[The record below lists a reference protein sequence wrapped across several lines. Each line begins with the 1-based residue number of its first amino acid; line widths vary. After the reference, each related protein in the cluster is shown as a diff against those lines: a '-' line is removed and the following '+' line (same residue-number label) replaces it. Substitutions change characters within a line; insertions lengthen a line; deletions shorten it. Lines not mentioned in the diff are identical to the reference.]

1 MGPEQNDAPLS
12 PTAGPDINSRFQA
25 GMRDSRAKIACQHC
39 RWTGSNLPRHM
50 AEEHGSPV
58 IRQETADDSKPSNF
72 TAAAAA
78 AAPASF
84 GPQEQTEDSMQIDET
99 SAVSSTTPAAAPTAR
114 PPRRKPVA
122 SGGRRV
128 DSVDPDFVRSPRRGG
143 SQVAGGGRLYDPR
156 SDSIKPSAQSSSRP
170 TQAQRT
176 QVPSP
181 SSPRTAP
188 RPSNQT
194 SRNPIPPS
202 TGPNALIIKKQ
213 PVDAPVPAITTT
225 TAATTT
231 RSPPPQGSTSL
242 SSLPIV
248 QNSSDADESEPQ
260 QPTELILQPETR
272 PISQEQLVAEV
283 KGIYA
288 GLVMVEA
295 KCIEVDSKQAAA
307 ATQGIKQVPPLN
319 NDQWQALIALHR
331 TLLHEHHDFFL
342 ASQHPSAAPS
352 LRKLATKYAMP
363 ARMWRHGIHSFLELL
378 RHRLPESFEH
388 MLAFIYLAY
397 SMMALLYE
405 TVPAFAD
412 TWVECLGDL
421 GRYRM
426 AIEEGDPRDREVWMH
441 VSRFWYSKGT
451 DRQPH
456 VGRLYHHLAILA
468 RPNILQQLFF
478 YCKALAVAQP
488 FSAARESILTLFDPT
503 ALKEQ
508 DVEGNQS
515 ADAVFVLLHSI
526 CFTVVNQDAFAEKKD
541 EYLELLDKKIT
552 VSKLKF
558 KVPGVYI
565 AICGIAS
572 LFQYNLK
579 DGRMKLATTAKENQK
594 ATADAEAAYKNTIQN
609 NPEKENL
616 LPPGPVIDGYN
627 PKDALLTQPPD
638 LDPSVSFD
646 ISLTHAQELA
656 FDILSLFFDRGN
668 DAAVQPHIHVWL
680 VFLDYLKH
688 YPEGM
693 ALVVKTFPWEKLA
706 EYGTALLK
714 KNKNNESILEKIQAS
729 GTFPVA
735 QKGIRPLPEEYMMRG
750 LESARRY
757 FPYGYFSKMV
767 DDDERLIELPSMG
780 AVREE
785 KMLWLMV
792 RFANYG
798 PWIQFDPVRCSFS
811 VSNELKALLHNYTA
825 QPTDTY
831 EPSSIMEE
839 DDSDVEMDMSSATM
853 ADDEEESFDEIEN
866 PELTQLLAQRRELRK
881 QLNDPIPTVEQ
892 EKKAKKSDTFSS
904 ESFKPDVTTVVV
916 DTNSLV
922 KYLDIFKKM
931 LEGNQ
936 WSIVLPYS
944 VVTELQGLQRNEG
957 KISETSQQALTLI
970 NQALVEKRKLR
981 VVTAKQSAITNV
993 SSQFKELID
1002 DYSEEGRKN
1011 LDDIIIE
1018 TAKAQGEISAK
1029 RFNLNDANN
1038 ELRPVVLITDD
1049 AVMRVKAITRG
1060 VASVGTKQWV
1070 KYISPPDADTQRRI
1084 ANTYLSLV
1092 MKHPRLDKDRV
1103 YKAAQEARGDES
1115 GATSLLRRDMSM
1127 KKRRAR
1133 AQMERYRQ
1141 HGVPG

>member
-1 MGPEQNDAPLS
+1 MNSEQHDTPFS
-12 PTAGPDINSRFQA
+12 PASGPDISSKFQA
-25 GMRDSRAKIACQHC
+25 GMRDSSRAKVACRDC
-39 RWTGSNLPRHM
+39 EWTGLNLRRHM
-50 AEEHGSPV
+50 AEEHGAGTLN
-58 IRQETADDSKPSNF
+58 RQIADESKPS
-72 TAAAAA
+72 TSTASAAASFV
-78 AAPASF
+78 PHTQASV
-84 GPQEQTEDSMQIDET
+84 DSMQIDE
-99 SAVSSTTPAAAPTAR
+99 APPASSTTPTPAAR
-114 PPRRKPVA
+114 PTRRKPIG

-128 DSVDPDFVRSPRRGG
+128 VDSDPDFVRSRRGG
-143 SQVAGGGRLYDPR
+143 SQASGRLYDPR
-156 SDSIKPSAQSSSRP
+156 SDSIKPSTQPASRP
-170 TQAQRT
+170 TQAQGHRV
-176 QVPSP
+176 QAAPP
-181 SSPRTAP
+181 SSPRAP
-188 RPSNQT
+188 QRLSNQS

-202 TGPNALIIKKQ
+202 AGPSPVIMRKQ
-213 PVDAPVPAITTT
+213 PAITSSTPT
-225 TAATTT
+225 QPLPTST
-231 RSPPPQGSTSL
+231 PPPGSTSV
-242 SSLPIV
+242 SSVPPA
-248 QNSSDADESEPQ
+248 QPSSDADEVEPPQ
-260 QPTELILQPETR
+260 ATELILQPETR

-307 ATQGIKQVPPLN
+307 TTQGIKQVPPLN

-488 FSAARESILTLFDPT
+488 FSAARESILTLFDPN

-508 DVEGNQS
+508 DIEGNQS

-526 CFTVVNQDAFAEKKD
+526 CFTAVNQDAFPEKKE
-541 EYLELLDKKIT
+541 EYLELLDKKIG
-552 VSKLKF
+552 VSKIKF

-565 AICGIAS
+565 AICGVAS

-579 DGRMKLATTAKENQK
+579 EGRMKLATTAKENQK
-594 ATADAEAAYKNTIQN
+594 ATAEAEAIYKSTLQN

-627 PKDALLTQPPD
+627 PKDALYTQPPE
-638 LDPSVSFD
+638 LDTAASLD
-646 ISLTHAQELA
+646 ISLSHAQTLA
-656 FDILSLFFDRGN
+656 FEILSLFFDRGT

-680 VFLDYLKH
+680 VFLDYLKN
-688 YPEGM
+688 YPGGM
-693 ALVVKTFPWEKLA
+693 ALIVKKFPWEQMA
-706 EYGTALLK
+706 EYGTHLLK
-714 KNKNNESILEKIQAS
+714 KHKHNEATLERIQAS
-729 GTFPVA
+729 NTFPAV
-735 QKGIRPLPEEYMMRG
+735 QKGSRPLPEEYMMRG
-750 LESARRY
+750 LEIARRY

-767 DDDERLIELPSMG
+767 DDDERLIELASMG

-792 RFANYG
+792 KFANYG
-798 PWIQFDPVRCSFS
+798 PWIVFDPVKCSFS
-811 VSNELKALLHNYTA
+811 VSNDLKNLLNSYNA
-825 QPTDTY
+825 EPTY
-831 EPSSIMEE
+831 AHEASSMMDEDASDIEME
-839 DDSDVEMDMSSATM
+839 MSSGATL
-853 ADDEEESFDEIEN
+853 ADEEEESFDETEN
-866 PELTQLLAQRRELRK
+866 PEITQLLAQRRVLRK
-881 QLNDPIPTVEQ
+881 RLNESPPTAEQ
-892 EKKAKKSDTFSS
+892 ETRVKKSDTFSS

-922 KYLDIFKKM
+922 KYLDTFKKM
-931 LEGNQ
+931 LDGDE

-944 VVTELQGLQRNEG
+944 VVIELQGLQRNEG
-957 KISETSQQALTLI
+957 KISETSQQALSLI
-970 NQALVEKRKLR
+970 NQALLEKRKLR
-981 VVTAKQSAITNV
+981 VVTAKQSSLMNINH
-993 SSQFKELID
+993 QFKELID

-1029 RFNLNDANN
+1029 RQNLDSNNSLGSND
-1038 ELRPVVLITDD
+1038 LRPVVLITDD
-1049 AVMRVKAITRG
+1049 TVMRVKANTRG
-1060 VASVGTKQWV
+1060 VASVSTKQWV

-1084 ANTYLSLV
+1084 ANTFLSLMV
-1092 MKHPRLDKDRV
+1092 KNPKLDKDRV
-1103 YKAAQEARGDES
+1103 YKAAQDARGDEN
-1115 GATSLLRRDMSM
+1115 GAAILLGMSTK
-1127 KKRRAR
+1127 KKRPRP
-1133 AQMERYRQ
+1133 QIERHR
-1141 HGVPG
+1141 HGVTG

>member
-1 MGPEQNDAPLS
+1 MSIMMNPENDDAMS
-12 PTAGPDINSRFQA
+12 PSSAAGGAGPDITSRFQA
-25 GMRDSRAKIACQHC
+25 GLRDSSSRTKVACQHC
-39 RWTGSNLPRHM
+39 RWVGSNLQLQRHL
-50 AEEHGSPV
+50 AQEHG
-58 IRQETADDSKPSNF
+58 ETATEDQI
-72 TAAAAA
+72 AAAAVA
-78 AAPASF
+78 AAEKPAV
-84 GPQEQTEDSMQIDET
+84 PQVQTDDSVMQIDET
-99 SAVSSTTPAAAPTAR
+99 PAAVSASPATPSR
-114 PPRRKPVA
+114 PPRRKPVGGGA
-122 SGGRRV
+122 GRRV

-143 SQVAGGGRLYDPR
+143 PQAGQQKLYDPR
-156 SDSIKPSAQSSSRP
+156 SDSIKPQAQSSRP
-170 TQAQRT
+170 APAQRVQAT
-176 QVPSP
+176 P
-181 SSPRTAP
+181 SSPRASRAVHSP
-188 RPSNQT
+188 
-194 SRNPIPPS
+194 RNPPLPS
-202 TGPNALIIKKQ
+202 SGSNPVLMRKQ
-213 PVDAPVPAITTT
+213 PVPTPST
-225 TAATTT
+225 TAPPPAGSAPLS
-231 RSPPPQGSTSL
+231 SPPTAQASP
-242 SSLPIV
+242 
-248 QNSSDADESEPQ
+248 DADEPEPQ
-260 QPTELILQPETR
+260 QHTELILQPETR

-307 ATQGIKQVPPLN
+307 ATQGVKQVPPLN
-319 NDQWQALIALHR
+319 NEQWQALIALHR

-378 RHRLPESFEH
+378 RHRLPDSFEH

-508 DVEGNQS
+508 DIEGNQS

-526 CFTVVNQDAFAEKKD
+526 CFTFVNQDAFAEKKE
-541 EYLELLDKKIT
+541 EYLDLLDKKIGAA
-552 VSKLKF
+552 KLKF

-565 AICGIAS
+565 AICGVAS

-579 DGRMKLATTAKENQK
+579 EGRMKMATTAQENQK
-594 ATADAEAAYKNTIQN
+594 ATNDAEAAYKAALQSK
-609 NPEKENL
+609 PEPENL
-616 LPPGPVIDGYN
+616 LPPGPVIDGYD
-627 PKDALLTQPPD
+627 PKNALLVPLPE
-638 LDPSVSFD
+638 LNPSVSFD

-656 FDILSLFFDRGN
+656 FDILSLCFDRGI

-693 ALVVKTFPWEKLA
+693 ALIVRTFPWEQMA
-706 EYGTALLK
+706 QYGTALLK
-714 KNKNNESILEKIQAS
+714 KRKGDEAALDRIHDSE
-729 GTFPVA
+729 TFPVV
-735 QKGIRPLPEEYMMRG
+735 QKGFRPLPEEYMMRG
-750 LESARRY
+750 LEIARRY

-792 RFANYG
+792 KFANYG
-798 PWIQFDPVRCSFS
+798 PWIRYDPVRFTFS
-811 VSNELKALLHNYTA
+811 VSNDLKSLLQRYNA
-825 QPTDTY
+825 QPSY
-831 EPSSIMEE
+831 MHEPTSVIE
-839 DDSDVEMDMSSATM
+839 DDSDVEMEMSPATM
-853 ADDEEESFDEIEN
+853 VEDEEESYDETEN
-866 PELTQLLAQRRELRK
+866 QELTQLLAQRRALRK
-881 QLNDPIPTVEQ
+881 QLNEPTISVEQ
-892 EKKAKKSDTFSS
+892 EKKAKQSDTFSS
-904 ESFKPDVTTVVV
+904 ESFKPDVTTVVI

-922 KYLDIFKKM
+922 KYLEIFKKM
-931 LEGNQ
+931 LESNQ
-936 WSIVLPYS
+936 WQIVLPYS
-944 VVTELQGLQRNEG
+944 VVTELLGLQRNES
-957 KISETSQQALTLI
+957 KISEPSQRALNLLSQALTD
-970 NQALVEKRKLR
+970 KRKLR
-981 VVTAKQSAITNV
+981 IVTAKQSPITNITG
-993 SSQFKELID
+993 QFKELID

-1029 RFNLNDANN
+1029 RFNLNNN
-1038 ELRPVVLITDD
+1038 NATSGDDEIRPVVLITDD

-1070 KYISPPDADTQRRI
+1070 TYISPPDADTQRRI
-1084 ANTYLSLV
+1084 ANTYHSLMV
-1092 MKHPRLDKDRV
+1092 KHPKLDQDRV
-1103 YKAAQEARGDES
+1103 YRAAQEARGDES
-1115 GATSLLRRDMSM
+1115 GAASILRRDMTM
-1127 KKRRAR
+1127 KKRKAR
-1133 AQMERYRQ
+1133 AYVEKQRQQ
-1141 HGVPG
+1141 HGLVG

>member
-1 MGPEQNDAPLS
+1 MSPEQNEGPLS
-12 PTAGPDINSRFQA
+12 PASGPDISSRFQA
-25 GMRDSRAKIACQHC
+25 GMRDSSRTKIACQHC
-39 RWTGSNLPRHM
+39 RWTGSNLQRHM
-50 AEEHGSPV
+50 AEEHGNAV
-58 IRQETADDSKPSNF
+58 TDQQIADESKTSNASV
-72 TAAAAA
+72 AAAV
-78 AAPASF
+78 ASF
-84 GPQEQTEDSMQIDET
+84 GPQAQAEDSMQIDET
-99 SAVSSTTPAAAPTAR
+99 PAASSTTPAAPTAR
-114 PPRRKPVA
+114 PTRRKLVA
-122 SGGRRV
+122 GGGGRRV
-128 DSVDPDFVRSPRRGG
+128 DSDPDFARGSRRGG
-143 SQVAGGGRLYDPR
+143 SQGSGRLYDPR
-156 SDSIKPSAQSSSRP
+156 SDSIKPSAQSASRP
-170 TQAQRT
+170 TPTQRAQ
-176 QVPSP
+176 VASP
-181 SSPRTAP
+181 GSPRTAQ
-188 RPSNQT
+188 RLSNQP

-202 TGPNALIIKKQ
+202 AGPSPVIMRKQ
-213 PVDAPVPAITTT
+213 PIATPAT
-225 TAATTT
+225 TAQ
-231 RSPPPQGSTSL
+231 SPPPPGSTSL
-242 SSLPIV
+242 SSLPTA
-248 QNSSDADESEPQ
+248 QPSSDADESEPQ

-508 DVEGNQS
+508 DIEGNQS

-526 CFTVVNQDAFAEKKD
+526 CFTVVNQDAFAEKKE
-541 EYLELLDKKIT
+541 EYLDLLDRKINA
-552 VSKLKF
+552 SKLKF

-565 AICGIAS
+565 AICGVAS
-572 LFQYNLK
+572 LFSYNLK

-594 ATADAEAAYKNTIQN
+594 ATADAEAAYKNALQN
-609 NPEKENL
+609 SPEENL

-627 PKDALLTQPPD
+627 PKDALLTPPPE

-646 ISLTHAQELA
+646 ISFAHAQELA
-656 FDILSLFFDRGN
+656 FDILTLFFDRGN
-668 DAAVQPHIHVWL
+668 DPAVQPHIHVWF

-693 ALVVKTFPWEKLA
+693 ALVVKTFPWEQMV

-714 KNKNNESILEKIQAS
+714 KNKGNEAILERIQAS
-729 GTFPVA
+729 KTFPVA

-750 LESARRY
+750 LEIARRY

-798 PWIQFDPVRCSFS
+798 PWIQFDPVKCTFS
-811 VSNELKALLHNYTA
+811 VSNELKALLQNYNA
-825 QPTDTY
+825 QPTDLH
-831 EPSSIMEE
+831 EPSSMMEE
-839 DDSDVEMDMSSATM
+839 DDSDVEMEMSSATL
-853 ADDEEESFDEIEN
+853 ADDEEESFDEVEN
-866 PELTQLLAQRRELRK
+866 PVLTQLLAQRRSLRK
-881 QLNDPIPTVEQ
+881 QLNEPTLTVEQ

-922 KYLDIFKKM
+922 KYLETFKKM

-957 KISETSQQALTLI
+957 KISETSQQALSLI
-970 NQALVEKRKLR
+970 SQALIDKRKLR
-981 VVTAKQSAITNV
+981 VVTAKQSAIININ
-993 SSQFKELID
+993 SQFKELID

-1029 RFNLNDANN
+1029 RFNLNNN
-1038 ELRPVVLITDD
+1038 ASSGDDELRPVVLITDD

-1070 KYISPPDADTQRRI
+1070 KYISPPPDADTQRRI
-1084 ANTYLSLV
+1084 ANTYHSLM
-1092 MKHPRLDKDRV
+1092 MKNPKFDKDRV

-1115 GATSLLRRDMSM
+1115 GAASLLRRDMSM

-1133 AQMERYRQ
+1133 AQMERHRQQ
-1141 HGVPG
+1141 HGVP

>member
-1 MGPEQNDAPLS
+1 MGPEQNDGSLS
-12 PTAGPDINSRFQA
+12 PAAGPDISSRFQA
-25 GMRDSRAKIACQHC
+25 GMRDSSRAKIACHHC
-39 RWTGSNLPRHM
+39 RWTGSNLQRHM
-50 AEEHGSPV
+50 AEEHGNPV
-58 IRQETADDSKPSNF
+58 NKQQTADELNPSNAP
-72 TAAAAA
+72 AAAATA
-78 AAPASF
+78 VASF
-84 GPQEQTEDSMQIDET
+84 APQAQAEDSMQIDET
-99 SAVSSTTPAAAPTAR
+99 PAVSSTAPAATPTAR

-122 SGGRRV
+122 GGGRRV

-143 SQVAGGGRLYDPR
+143 SQISTGRLYDPR

-170 TQAQRT
+170 TPAQRT
-176 QVPSP
+176 PQVTTP
-181 SSPRTAP
+181 SSPRAVQ
-188 RPSNQT
+188 RQSNQA

-202 TGPNALIIKKQ
+202 AGPNPVLIKKQ
-213 PVDAPVPAITTT
+213 PVDAVV
-225 TAATTT
+225 TANQ
-231 RSPPPQGSTSL
+231 SPPPAGSTSL
-242 SSLPIV
+242 SSLPTA
-248 QNSSDADESEPQ
+248 QASSDIDESEPQ

-508 DVEGNQS
+508 DIEGNQS

-541 EYLELLDKKIT
+541 EYLDLLDKKIT

-594 ATADAEAAYKNTIQN
+594 ATADAEAVYKNSIQSH
-609 NPEKENL
+609 PEKEHI

-627 PKDALLTQPPD
+627 PKDALLTQPPE

-693 ALVVKTFPWEKLA
+693 ALVVKNFPWEKLA
-706 EYGTALLK
+706 DYGTALLK
-714 KNKNNESILEKIQAS
+714 KNKNNESILERIQAS
-729 GTFPVA
+729 GTFPIA

-798 PWIQFDPVRCSFS
+798 PWLQFDPIRCSFS
-811 VSNELKALLHNYTA
+811 VSHDLKALLHNYTA
-825 QPTDTY
+825 QPVDIH

-839 DDSDVEMDMSSATM
+839 DDSDVEMDMSSATL

-866 PELTQLLAQRRELRK
+866 PELTQLLAQRRDLRK
-881 QLNDPIPTVEQ
+881 QLNEPSLTIEQ

-904 ESFKPDVTTVVV
+904 ESFKPEVTTVVV

-936 WSIVLPYS
+936 WSIILPYS

-970 NQALVEKRKLR
+970 NQALLDKRKLR
-981 VVTAKQSAITNV
+981 VVTAKQSAISNI
-993 SSQFKELID
+993 SNQFKELID

-1018 TAKAQGEISAK
+1018 TAKAQGEIAAK
-1029 RFNLNDANN
+1029 RFNLNNN
-1038 ELRPVVLITDD
+1038 TSSGDDELRPVVLITDD

-1060 VASVGTKQWV
+1060 VASVGTKQWI

-1092 MKHPRLDKDRV
+1092 MKYPKLDKDRV
-1103 YKAAQEARGDES
+1103 YKAAQEARGDEN

-1133 AQMERYRQ
+1133 VQMERYRQ

>member
-1 MGPEQNDAPLS
+1 MGPDQNEVS
-12 PTAGPDINSRFQA
+12 GDITSKFQA
-25 GMRDSRAKIACQHC
+25 GLKASNSRTKIACQEC
-39 RWTGSNLPRHM
+39 RWTGSNLQKHM
-50 AEEHGSPV
+50 AQEHGEAGADGQVGATAV
-58 IRQETADDSKPSNF
+58 IADESKPAVTS
-72 TAAAAA
+72 
-78 AAPASF
+78 P
-84 GPQEQTEDSMQIDET
+84 GPQVKTEDAMQIDET
-99 SAVSSTTPAAAPTAR
+99 PLASATPATATHR
-114 PPRRKPVA
+114 PPRRKQVGA
-122 SGGRRV
+122 AGRRV
-128 DSVDPDFVRSPRRGG
+128 DSDPDFVRSPRRGG
-143 SQVAGGGRLYDPR
+143 PQAPQPRLYDPR
-156 SDSIKPSAQSSSRP
+156 SDSIKPSVQSSRP
-170 TQAQRT
+170 TAPQRGQA
-176 QVPSP
+176 VPP
-181 SSPRTAP
+181 SSPRATS
-188 RPSNQT
+188 RPFNQT
-194 SRNPIPPS
+194 PRNNPIPPS
-202 TGPNALIIKKQ
+202 AGPISALRNQ
-213 PVDAPVPAITTT
+213 PAPTAPTSTTPAV
-225 TAATTT
+225 
-231 RSPPPQGSTSL
+231 GSASL
-242 SSLPIV
+242 SFPSTAQP
-248 QNSSDADESEPQ
+248 SSDADESDP

-307 ATQGIKQVPPLN
+307 ATQGLKQGPPLN

-378 RHRLPESFEH
+378 RHRLPDSFEH

-526 CFTVVNQDAFAEKKD
+526 CFTVVNQDAFAEKEE
-541 EYLELLDKKIT
+541 EYLDLLQKKIT
-552 VSKLKF
+552 ISKLKF

-565 AICGIAS
+565 AICGVAS

-579 DGRMKLATTAKENQK
+579 EGRMKLATTAKENQAATTEAETKYK
-594 ATADAEAAYKNTIQN
+594 ASLQN
-609 NPEKENL
+609 ATDKESI
-616 LPPGPVIDGYN
+616 LPPGPVIDGYD
-627 PKDALLTQPPD
+627 PRDALTVELPE

-646 ISLTHAQELA
+646 ISLTHAFKLA
-656 FDILSLFFDRGN
+656 FDILSLCFGRGS

-693 ALVVKTFPWEKLA
+693 ALVVKAFPWEQMA
-706 EYGTALLK
+706 QYGTALLK
-714 KNKNNESILEKIQAS
+714 KHKGSDATLEKIHDS
-729 GTFPVA
+729 ESFPAV
-735 QKGIRPLPEEYMMRG
+735 QKGSRPLPEEYMMRG
-750 LESARRY
+750 LEIARRY
-757 FPYGYFSKMV
+757 FPYGYFSQII
-767 DDDERLIELPSMG
+767 DDDERLIELPSMN
-780 AVREE
+780 AIREE

-792 RFANYG
+792 KFADYG
-798 PWIQFDPVRCSFS
+798 PWIKYDRVRSTFT
-811 VSNELKALLHNYTA
+811 VSTELHGLLHADTP
-825 QPTDTY
+825 QPVDVY
-831 EPSSIMEE
+831 EPTPLME
-839 DDSDVEMDMSSATM
+839 DDSDVEMNMSSATM
-853 ADDEEESFDEIEN
+853 ADDDEEDLDESDNSEIAR
-866 PELTQLLAQRRELRK
+866 LKAQRRALRE
-881 QLNDPIPTVEQ
+881 QLNEPTITVEQ
-892 EKKAKKSDTFSS
+892 EKKAMKSDTFSS
-904 ESFKPDVTTVVV
+904 ESFKPDFTTVVV

-922 KYLDIFKKM
+922 KYPETFNKM
-931 LEGNQ
+931 LEDNQ

-944 VVTELQGLQRNEG
+944 VITELQGLQRNGG
-957 KISETSQQALTLI
+957 KISETSQQALSLI
-970 NQALVEKRKLR
+970 NQALIDKRKLR
-981 VVTAKQSAITNV
+981 IVTAKGSAITNIN
-993 SSQFKELID
+993 SQFKELID

-1018 TAKAQGEISAK
+1018 TAKTQGEIFAK
-1029 RFNLNDANN
+1029 RYSPNNNTAASND
-1038 ELRPVVLITDD
+1038 ELRSVVLITDD
-1049 AVMRVKAITRG
+1049 TVMRVKAITRG

-1070 KYISPPDADTQRRI
+1070 RYISPPDVDTQRRI
-1084 ANTYLSLV
+1084 ANTYHSLR
-1092 MKHPRLDKDRV
+1092 MKHPNLDEDRV
-1103 YKAAQEARGDES
+1103 YRAVQEARGDES
-1115 GATSLLRRDMSM
+1115 GAANILRNDINS
-1127 KKRRAR
+1127 KKKKKAR
-1133 AQMERYRQ
+1133 AYVEQHRPQ
-1141 HGVPG
+1141 HGVTG